1 MNYEIKYVLKK
12 AAGKKRSFSQ
22 LFSVLFIDI

>member
-12 AAGKKRSFSQ
+12 AAGKKNFFFAAF
-22 LFSVLFIDI
+22 LLIFI